1 MDSTNSG
8 SNQSSSSGDNEEFDD
23 DAVGSRADLS
33 SFLNLLPP
41 HPPPPGNTSS
51 SSSIFD
57 SFSPYFT
64 PFPFPFPP
72 QPEAAPLSLDASAAW
87 SSVPPPPPS
96 PPPPPLLF
104 SASAPSAA
112 APSQPPPP
120 RGAKKRTRASRRAP
134 TTVINTEAS
143 NFRTMVQQFTGFP
156 TPSFA
161 TAAAPFPA
169 RPRLDLFGA
178 AAAGVVPPFLLRP
191 SAHNMIP
198 SPLSSSSVASLFD
211 RTISR
216 PSHLATTVSATADSS
231 NSVPPKYHDHDK
243 FNLSLFDDDMQSGA
257 AARFDAPPPPPF
269 LQPPRSQMAPLPQF
283 PTDSGAMNPEWDVE
297 EEQAVEHNTD
307 PAPSKILI
315 RNFQNNQS

>member
-33 SFLNLLPP
+33 SFLNLLPS
-41 HPPPPGNTSS
+41 HPPPPVNTSF

-57 SFSPYFT
+57 SFSPYFA
-64 PFPFPFPP
+64 PFPFPP
-72 QPEAAPLSLDASAAW
+72 PPEAAPLSLQASSAW
-87 SSVPPPPPS
+87 SSLPPPLPPS
-96 PPPPPLLF
+96 PPPPPPPLL
-104 SASAPSAA
+104 S

-143 NFRTMVQQFTGFP
+143 NFRAMVQQFTGFP
-156 TPSFA
+156 TPPFA
-161 TAAAPFPA
+161 AAVAAPFPA
-169 RPRLDLFGA
+169 RSRLDLFGA

-198 SPLSSSSVASLFD
+198 SPLSSSSSSSVASFFD
-211 RTISR
+211 RTISP
-216 PSHLATTVSATADSS
+216 PSHFATTVSATADSS
-231 NSVPPKYHDHDK
+231 NAIPPKYRGHDK
-243 FNLSLFDDDMQSGA
+243 FNLSLLNDDMQRQRGGA
-257 AARFDAPPPPPF
+257 AAASFDAPPPPPF
-269 LQPPRSQMAPLPQF
+269 LQPPRSQMAALPQF
-283 PTDSGAMNPEWDVE
+283 PTDSGGAMNPGWDVE
-297 EEQAVEHNTD
+297 PEQAVEEPT
-307 PAPSKILI
+307 ASKILI